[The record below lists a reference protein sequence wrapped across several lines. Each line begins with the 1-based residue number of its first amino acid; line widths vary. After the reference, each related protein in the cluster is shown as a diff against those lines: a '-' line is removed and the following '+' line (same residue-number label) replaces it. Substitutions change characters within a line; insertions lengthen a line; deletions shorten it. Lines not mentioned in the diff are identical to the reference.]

1 VQRVRI
7 LAKGPILIKAYVIL
21 VTLVIVVIIVIVV
34 TGAILLIINEI
45 GKIMRI
51 LKFGTIIT
59 SGLLL
64 VNFLTRGIIQNA
76 LKSILNQRFIN

>member
-1 VQRVRI
+1 MARI
-7 LAKGPILIKAYVIL
+7 LAKGPILIKAYVI
-21 VTLVIVVIIVIVV
+21 
-34 TGAILLIINEI
+34 AILLILNEI

-51 LKFGTIIT
+51 LKFGAIIT